1 MILMRLENT
10 EIEAIKQTFLNVFK
24 QGNIFLFGSR
34 VDDSLKGGDIDL
46 YVVPAKTL
54 EKSEILDKKVD
65 FLVKVKNLIG
75 DQKIDLIISR
85 NKNRLIEQ
93 EAMHTGIKL

>member
-1 MILMRLENT
+1 MRLANT

-34 VDDSLKGGDIDL
+34 VNDSLKGGDIDL
-46 YVVPAKTL
+46 YVVPAETL
-54 EKSEILDKKVD
+54 DKSEILAKKID

-75 DQKIDLIISR
+75 DQKIDLVISR
-85 NKNRLIEQ
+85 NNNRLIEQ
-93 EAMHTGIKL
+93 EALHTGIQL